1 MQPYWYADEFT
12 HLYRCSHFFSFLF
25 FVNPLI
31 IYILPPFINSIM
43 EIELSSLYGQDIYT
57 DRGVYVGKIEDV
69 SVDIKEKRIS
79 GLAVRDINP
88 NAFDI
93 GKRKGVVIPY
103 RWVTAIGDI
112 VLIKHVRRR
121 VAEKEEEGGERERER
136 EK

>member
-1 MQPYWYADEFT
+1 
-12 HLYRCSHFFSFLF
+12 
-25 FVNPLI
+25 
-31 IYILPPFINSIM
+31 
-43 EIELSSLYGQDIYT
+43 LSSLYGQDIYT

-88 NAFDI
+88 NAFDV
-93 GKRKGVVIPY
+93 GKRKGVIIPY

-121 VAEKEEEGGERERER
+121 IAEKEEEEGERERE
-136 EK
+136 KKK

>member
-1 MQPYWYADEFT
+1 
-12 HLYRCSHFFSFLF
+12 
-25 FVNPLI
+25 
-31 IYILPPFINSIM
+31 M

-79 GLAVRDINP
+79 GLAVRNITP
-88 NAFDI
+88 YAFKV
-93 GKRKGVVIPY
+93 GKKKGVIIPY

-121 VAEKEEEGGERERER
+121 AAEEEKGGEEGELER
-136 EK
+136 

>member
-1 MQPYWYADEFT
+1 
-12 HLYRCSHFFSFLF
+12 
-25 FVNPLI
+25 
-31 IYILPPFINSIM
+31 M

-79 GLAVRDINP
+79 GLAVRNINP
-88 NAFDI
+88 YAFKV
-93 GKRKGVVIPY
+93 GKKKGVIIPY

-121 VAEKEEEGGERERER
+121 AAEEEKGGEEGELER
-136 EK
+136 

>member
-1 MQPYWYADEFT
+1 
-12 HLYRCSHFFSFLF
+12 
-25 FVNPLI
+25 
-31 IYILPPFINSIM
+31 M

-88 NAFDI
+88 NAFDV
-93 GKRKGVVIPY
+93 GKRKGVIIPY

-121 VAEKEEEGGERERER
+121 IAEKEEEEGERERE
-136 EK
+136 KKK

>member
-1 MQPYWYADEFT
+1 
-12 HLYRCSHFFSFLF
+12 
-25 FVNPLI
+25 
-31 IYILPPFINSIM
+31 M

-121 VAEKEEEGGERERER
+121 VAEKEEEEGERERER

>member
-1 MQPYWYADEFT
+1 
-12 HLYRCSHFFSFLF
+12 
-25 FVNPLI
+25 
-31 IYILPPFINSIM
+31 M

-69 SVDIKEKRIS
+69 SVDIKEKKIS
-79 GLAVRDINP
+79 GLAVRNINP
-88 NAFDI
+88 YAFKV
-93 GKRKGVVIPY
+93 GKKKGVIIPY

-121 VAEKEEEGGERERER
+121 AAGEEKEGEEGEI